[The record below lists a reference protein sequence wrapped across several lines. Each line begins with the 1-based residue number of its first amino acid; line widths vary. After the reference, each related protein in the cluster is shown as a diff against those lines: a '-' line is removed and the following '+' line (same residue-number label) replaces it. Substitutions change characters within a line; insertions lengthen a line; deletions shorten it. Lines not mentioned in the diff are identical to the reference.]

1 MNILGQEDVNQTI
14 YFPRSL
20 IYLVIDEILQATA
33 SSIMDK
39 N

>member
-14 YFPRSL
+14 YFPRPV
-20 IYLVIDEILQATA
+20 IYLVIDEILHATS